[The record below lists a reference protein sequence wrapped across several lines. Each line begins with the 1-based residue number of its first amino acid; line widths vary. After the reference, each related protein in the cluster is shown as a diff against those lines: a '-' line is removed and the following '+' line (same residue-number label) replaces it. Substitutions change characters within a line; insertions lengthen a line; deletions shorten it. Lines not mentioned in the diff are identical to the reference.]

1 MFIVL
6 LTFNRLSKK
15 TKKDFIYH
23 DMGIFSKLFGNKTQD
38 SKVKVV
44 GKLAFL
50 EVDMHNHIL
59 PGIDDGSQSIEQ
71 SLVLLKGLG
80 RMGFEKFI

>member
-1 MFIVL
+1 
-6 LTFNRLSKK
+6 
-15 TKKDFIYH
+15 
-23 DMGIFSKLFGNKTQD
+23 MGIFSKLFGNKTQD

-71 SLVLLKGLG
+71 SLTLLKGLG
-80 RMGFEKFI
+80 RMGFEKFICTPPRSSCRCRAYD